1 MKKIFFGG
9 TLIVFVVTLFISSY
23 GIDYNLKILKLD
35 SINFK
40 LFGGFGES
48 VYPKI
53 FCMILTHPGNL
64 NTRAKAVLEAWA
76 TKCDKYK
83 FISIIPDEWL
93 NKSNIKISNETI
105 LNGFEFDYENFN
117 YLQPVNYTFDVY
129 NKLTDKMFQTFKY
142 LYKNY
147 NDFDFYLKADDDT
160 FVFVD
165 NLRKF
170 LSDKNRSLPVTYGFD
185 FHCYVNRG
193 YHSGGTTYMK

>member
-1 MKKIFFGG
+1 MKKYFYILLVVCVLSVFF
-9 TLIVFVVTLFISSY
+9 LFINTNY
-23 GIDYNLKILKLD
+23 MKNNLK
-35 SINFK
+35 NFK
-40 LFGGFGES
+40 LKNDS
-48 VYPKI
+48 YLWPRI
-53 FCMILTHPGNL
+53 FCMILTHPN
-64 NTRAKAVLEAWA
+64 NFKTRTKAVYESWA

-83 FISIIPDEWL
+83 FISVIPDEWL
-93 NKSNIKISNETI
+93 KKNNISITNETI
-105 LNGFEFDYENFN
+105 LKGFEFDYENFN